1 MAKEILIAN
10 SEQVD
15 REELQKIFNV
25 AQYHL
30 TFSEKDEDPLLRI
43 KLFKPDLIIAGTGP
57 GEMSRLELCE
67 SVKTDPESRQIP
79 FIIVSTAFSEITE
92 KERKRVHADGVI
104 SKPFREDEIMRLVD
118 RLMGEETLME
128 KGRNMMDKNLE
139 WNSIPGME
147 KPPSKREE
155 LTLDAFGVG
164 DEEIIDLVEVEEE
177 GESEPRMRINDFIG
191 LGKEESIGELSP
203 LETWGKVGEEK
214 TPGKDFFV
222 FPEEKELKGEEFIP
236 PLKKAASLKPAPP
249 SKTAP
254 PGDDLFEKIDM
265 DDILQEVEQLKPSLE
280 KEWPAV
286 QEETSLKE
294 ASVGEKLDE
303 LFAGFDDFE
312 VALRKEVKSE
322 APSREL
328 EPAFVQLPK
337 EEIPEVVASEEIAV
351 EEEIED
357 EIEDEIEE
365 DIEEEIEELS
375 EEEFPASL
383 LEELGEDEVSTIE
396 EPKKMVFEQVRPEPK
411 AEIFEMLEEVHP
423 APKVEKL
430 PEVEPP
436 RIPVQGVPSPGK
448 MFDKQMEKALAKGMQ
463 EMMGEVIN
471 KFVPEMTHQIMQLT
485 FERIEK
491 MVKEVLPDLAEKAIE
506 EEIKRLQKDEK
517 S

>member
-57 GEMSRLELCE
+57 GEMNRLELCE

-92 KERKRVHADGVI
+92 KERKRVQADGVL

-128 KGRNMMDKNLE
+128 KGRNMMDKDLE
-139 WNSIPGME
+139 WKSIPGME
-147 KPPSKREE
+147 KPPSKKEE

-177 GESEPRMRINDFIG
+177 GEAEPRMRINDFIG
-191 LGKEESIGELSP
+191 LGKEESIGELAP
-203 LETWGKVGEEK
+203 LETWGKAGEEK

-222 FPEEKELKGEEFIP
+222 FPEEKELKAEELIP
-236 PLKKAASLKPAPP
+236 PLGKAASVKPAAPP
-249 SKTAP
+249 KPAP

-294 ASVGEKLDE
+294 TSVGEKLDE

-322 APSREL
+322 APSGEL

-337 EEIPEVVASEEIAV
+337 EEIPEVVASEEIAI
-351 EEEIED
+351 EEEIGE
-357 EIEDEIEE
+357 EIEE
-365 DIEEEIEELS
+365 EIAEEIEELS
-375 EEEFPASL
+375 EEEFPAGL
-383 LEELGEDEVSTIE
+383 LEELGEDEVSAIE
-396 EPKKMVFEQVRPEPK
+396 EPKKVVLEKVRPEPK
-411 AEIFEMLEEVHP
+411 PETIERLEEVHP
-423 APKVEKL
+423 APAVEKL

-436 RIPVQGVPSPGK
+436 RISVQGVSKPVK
-448 MFDKQMEKALAKGMQ
+448 MFDKQMEVALAKGMQ

-506 EEIKRLQKDEK
+506 EEIKRLQKDDK